1 MTRTGSVNSFGN
13 YGYAVLTA
21 GALAMPTKIALT
33 YSGGTSLTYDQLNR
47 AVNRRAH
54 ALADAGIRPRQRV
67 AALIGETLSVAE
79 VYLALFK
86 MGAVTAALNPFWD
99 ADVLARVVD
108 RAGATVL
115 VYDSGMDAVVREM
128 RPHLPRVHTWIRVG
142 GPAQDT
148 VDLDALSATAPQTEP
163 EIHGTGDDP
172 LALFFTSGSTGLP
185 KAVVHTHA
193 SSLATARLWQ
203 DIPRS
208 ADSVFGTGAVIWGI
222 GFTAIAGPA
231 LYGGL
236 RLVLEQDWG
245 PKNFLTVVPRERVTH
260 VSLIPSFFSAL
271 FANDEHTT
279 ADLSSLTTII
289 LGGEPLAPALLHRIK
304 ERFPRAAVYGYY
316 GQTEAPY
323 SACGRLDDG
332 SQDLRSAGRARTG
345 CAIRVTRPSG
355 EPVVDE
361 IGEINL
367 AGAHRMACY
376 DGQPEA
382 TAEVLRDVWYVGG
395 DLGRIDPDGHLYVLG
410 RRSDAILKGGRWTRP
425 VEIEEAAAEL
435 DTVAEAGAVGTPPHE
450 DGADTAEQKVILAV
464 VPRAGT
470 TATELGV
477 RAELAARLPEHQRPD
492 VVVFTDEL
500 PHGEDASGGPGKLL
514 RREIRTR
521 YGHLA

>member
-1 MTRTGSVNSFGN
+1 
-13 YGYAVLTA
+13 
-21 GALAMPTKIALT
+21 
-33 YSGGTSLTYDQLNR
+33 
-47 AVNRRAH
+47 
-54 ALADAGIRPRQRV
+54 
-67 AALIGETLSVAE
+67 
-79 VYLALFK
+79 
-86 MGAVTAALNPFWD
+86 
-99 ADVLARVVD
+99 
-108 RAGATVL
+108 
-115 VYDSGMDAVVREM
+115 
-128 RPHLPRVHTWIRVG
+128 
-142 GPAQDT
+142 
-148 VDLDALSATAPQTEP
+148 
-163 EIHGTGDDP
+163 
-172 LALFFTSGSTGLP
+172 
-185 KAVVHTHA
+185 
-193 SSLATARLWQ
+193 
-203 DIPRS
+203 
-208 ADSVFGTGAVIWGI
+208 
-222 GFTAIAGPA
+222 
-231 LYGGL
+231 
-236 RLVLEQDWG
+236 
-245 PKNFLTVVPRERVTH
+245 
-260 VSLIPSFFSAL
+260 
-271 FANDEHTT
+271 
-279 ADLSSLTTII
+279 
-289 LGGEPLAPALLHRIK
+289 
-304 ERFPRAAVYGYY
+304 
-316 GQTEAPY
+316 
-323 SACGRLDDG
+323 
-332 SQDLRSAGRARTG
+332 RTG